1 MLYHELE
8 DDVPEQGE
16 YNIGYFEGRQQ
27 KKKWLVTLADLEAM
41 YSYYEGK
48 AHISLWCDGR
58 NQSDHEVSSDDMK
71 EKGHQNEQGRK
82 RIYHSQRRMN
92 EKMNWR
98 VFIKSCVRNTETV
111 VQAHN

>member
-1 MLYHELE
+1 MWQDLHNVNCQFQSVAALRSVLYHELE

-27 KKKWLVTLADLEAM
+27 KKKWLVTPADLEAM
-41 YSYYEGK
+41 YSYYEEK
-48 AHISLWCDGR
+48 AHIISLWCDGR

-82 RIYHSQRRMN
+82 RIYHKG
-92 EKMNWR
+92 E
-98 VFIKSCVRNTETV
+98 
-111 VQAHN
+111 